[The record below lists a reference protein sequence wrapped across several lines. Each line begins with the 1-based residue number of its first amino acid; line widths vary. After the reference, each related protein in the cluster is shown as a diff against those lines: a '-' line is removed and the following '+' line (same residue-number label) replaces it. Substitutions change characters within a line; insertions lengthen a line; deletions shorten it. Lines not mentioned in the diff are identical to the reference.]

1 VQGRPNCTALRRAI
15 ERWVFIVADY
25 LAGQDSEKLKERL
38 LKHLATLGVKV
49 TVEPEPKAVLV

>member
-1 VQGRPNCTALRRAI
+1 M
-15 ERWVFIVADY
+15 FIVADY

-49 TVEPEPKAVLV
+49 TVEPEPEAVLV